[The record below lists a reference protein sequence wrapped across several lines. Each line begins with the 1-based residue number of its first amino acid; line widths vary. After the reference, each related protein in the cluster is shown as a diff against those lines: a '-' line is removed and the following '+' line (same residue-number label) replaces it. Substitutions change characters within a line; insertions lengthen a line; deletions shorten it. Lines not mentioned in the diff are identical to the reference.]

1 MGFPGGAG
9 VKNASAM
16 QEMGVQF
23 LGQKEP
29 LKRKWQPLP
38 VFLPGKLHGQ
48 RCLEDSP
55 VHGFTKRRRQLSD

>member
-23 LGQKEP
+23 LGQEVA
-29 LKRKWQPLP
+29 LEEGMAAHSSILAWRLP
-38 VFLPGKLHGQ
+38 MDRGTWGAT
-48 RCLEDSP
+48 
-55 VHGFTKRRRQLSD
+55 VHELQKVGHD

>member
-23 LGQKEP
+23 LGQEVA
-29 LKRKWQPLP
+29 LEEGMAAHSSILAWRLP
-38 VFLPGKLHGQ
+38 
-48 RCLEDSP
+48 
-55 VHGFTKRRRQLSD
+55 